1 MRPYPSRSRHRSS
14 WGSVRTERLSIIP
27 SQALDWTVRT
37 EFSAN
42 AEEQL
47 LDFALGDPMDAQ
59 QVGVGVV
66 AGWIAWRKDAPC
78 QQESLYAVDVLPFP
92 VYVRVS
98 GVAPNEKVLTVQV
111 LAP

>member
-1 MRPYPSRSRHRSS
+1 MRPYPSRSRLRSS
-14 WGSVRTERLSIIP
+14 WGSVRTERPSIIP

-37 EFSAN
+37 EFSPN
-42 AEEQL
+42 SQEQL
-47 LDFALGDPMDAQ
+47 LDFALGNARDAQ

-78 QQESLYAVDVLPFP
+78 QQGSLYAVDGLPFP